1 MAKNDAQYIRMTETP
16 VGKLITSLAIPT
28 IISMLVTSIYNMADT
43 YFVSKLGESASGA
56 VGIVFSLMAI
66 IQAVGFTLGMG
77 AGSWIS
83 RLLGEHKDKLASNVA
98 ASGFYAALLFGAL
111 ISAAGFIFT
120 NPLMNL
126 LGATETILPFARDYA
141 RLILTAS
148 PIMAASFV
156 MNNILRAEGK
166 ARFAMVGLTSGGI
179 LNMLLDPLFIFV
191 FKMGI
196 KGAAAATSISQLVS
210 FVILLICF
218 LQKKTITS
226 ISPKNISKNIT
237 IYLQIIKNG
246 LPSFSR
252 QGLASIA
259 TVALNKNAAVY
270 GDPAVAAMSI
280 VGKIAM
286 FIFSVSIG
294 IGQGYQPVVG
304 YNYGA
309 EKYERVKKAFFF
321 TFKVGFALMSS
332 VAVIGFFFAGS
343 IMRAFI
349 GENAAVVEIGT
360 AALRAQCATMPL
372 AMIIVMSNMT
382 FQSIGKSWTATFLS
396 CLRQGIYFLPLII
409 ILPKLLG
416 ITGVEITQPIADVCS
431 FITCIPFLIKFFA
444 KLKYREENKLGD
456 SKNG

>member
-1 MAKNDAQYIRMTETP
+1 MTETP
-16 VGKLITSLAIPT
+16 VGKLITSLAVPT

-77 AGSWIS
+77 SGSWIS
-83 RLLGEHKDKLASNVA
+83 RLLGEHKDGLARTVA
-98 ASGFYAALLFGAL
+98 ASGFYAALLSGII
-111 ISAAGFIFT
+111 ISALGFIFT
-120 NPLMNL
+120 DPLMNL
-126 LGATETILPFARDYA
+126 LGATDTILPFARGYA
-141 RLILTAS
+141 QYILIAA
-148 PIMAASFV
+148 PIMASSFV

-166 ARFAMVGLTSGGI
+166 ARFAMIGLTTGGI
-179 LNMLLDPLFIFV
+179 LNMFLDPLFIFV
-191 FKMGI
+191 FDMGI
-196 KGAAAATSISQLVS
+196 KGAAAATAISQAVS
-210 FVILLICF
+210 FTILLTVF
-218 LQKKTITS
+218 LRKKTIVNL
-226 ISPKNISKNIT
+226 SPKNISKGIT

-259 TVALNKNAAVY
+259 TVALNKSASVY
-270 GDPAVAAMSI
+270 GDPAIAAMSI

-309 EKYERVKKAFFF
+309 EKYDRVKKAFFF
-321 TFKVGFALMSS
+321 TFKVGFTLMTAVAL
-332 VAVIGFFFAGS
+332 AGFFFAGD
-343 IMRAFI
+343 IMRSFI
-349 GENAAVVEIGT
+349 GENAAVVAIGT
-360 AALRAQCATMPL
+360 VALRAQCAAMPL
-372 AMIIVMSNMT
+372 TMLSVMSNMT

-409 ILPKLLG
+409 ILPKFLG
-416 ITGVEITQPIADVCS
+416 ITGVQITQPISDVCS
-431 FITCIPFLIKFFA
+431 FLTCIPFLIRFFSS
-444 KLKYREENKLGD
+444 LKYREEHKIQFD
-456 SKNG
+456 IKEEE

>member
-28 IISMLVTSIYNMADT
+28 IISMLVTSIYNIADT

-321 TFKVGFALMSS
+321 TFKGRL
-332 VAVIGFFFAGS
+332 
-343 IMRAFI
+343 
-349 GENAAVVEIGT
+349 
-360 AALRAQCATMPL
+360 CAYEQRCGYRL
-372 AMIIVMSNMT
+372 
-382 FQSIGKSWTATFLS
+382 FLCGKYYA
-396 CLRQGIYFLPLII
+396 C
-409 ILPKLLG
+409 
-416 ITGVEITQPIADVCS
+416 V
-431 FITCIPFLIKFFA
+431 
-444 KLKYREENKLGD
+444 YRRKCCRC
-456 SKNG
+456 